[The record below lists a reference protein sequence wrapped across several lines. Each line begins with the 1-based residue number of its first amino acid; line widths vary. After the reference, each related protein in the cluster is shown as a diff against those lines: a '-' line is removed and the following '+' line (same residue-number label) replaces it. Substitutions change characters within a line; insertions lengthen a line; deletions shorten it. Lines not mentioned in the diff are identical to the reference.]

1 MKYLAP
7 LLFLIVSFIVYS
19 SQLNNQHF
27 DVISGFNDS
36 ITNIIEEK
44 EFLYYTKGHH
54 GHIWSLVVS
63 EKDRYILISGNSR
76 NNDCRFDT
84 ISINKSVLKWGLDT
98 MALYCNKM
106 KPVENF
112 AYWPFHERLV
122 LFSSKKEIIF
132 DCMDTATY
140 SGTDSVNFNKKLNN
154 LKYFMY
160 WIAVPIEIQ
169 EKLPTPL

>member
-84 ISINKSVLKWGLDT
+84 ISINKSVLKWGV
-98 MALYCNKM
+98 A
-106 KPVENF
+106 
-112 AYWPFHERLV
+112 
-122 LFSSKKEIIF
+122 S
-132 DCMDTATY
+132 
-140 SGTDSVNFNKKLNN
+140 
-154 LKYFMY
+154 
-160 WIAVPIEIQ
+160 
-169 EKLPTPL
+169 